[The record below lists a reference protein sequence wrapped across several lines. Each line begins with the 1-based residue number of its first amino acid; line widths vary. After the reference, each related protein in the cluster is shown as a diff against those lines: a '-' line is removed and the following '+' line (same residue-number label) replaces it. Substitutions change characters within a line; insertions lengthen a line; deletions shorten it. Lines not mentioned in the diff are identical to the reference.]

1 MPVTVAPDG
10 TPVIAVPVATLNVLF
25 VPVPVILS
33 REPHVWLAPSSAALI
48 TELPPTLISLIPV
61 VSGLILKA
69 RSPFNIFSIFNS

>member
-10 TPVIAVPVATLNVLF
+10 TPVIAVPEATLNVLS

-48 TELPPTLISLIPV
+48 TELPP
-61 VSGLILKA
+61 A
-69 RSPFNIFSIFNS
+69 